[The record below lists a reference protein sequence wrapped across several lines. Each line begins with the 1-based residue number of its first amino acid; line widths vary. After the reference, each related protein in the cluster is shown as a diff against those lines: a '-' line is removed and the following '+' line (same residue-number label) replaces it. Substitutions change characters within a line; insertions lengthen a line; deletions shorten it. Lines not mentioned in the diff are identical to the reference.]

1 MNLEER
7 IKDSGTSGP
16 PNLPSHLIVLAFS
29 HAVQLHLYDRKEI
42 KDQTGKEMYLRSH
55 GCLE

>member
-29 HAVQLHLYDRKEI
+29 HAVQLHLYDRE
-42 KDQTGKEMYLRSH
+42 GN
-55 GCLE
+55 